1 MGIIVKSGPEIA
13 LMRQAGRIVAQVLEV
28 LKNQVK
34 AGMTTEEL
42 DAIAVREVRQ
52 RGAEPSFYHYHGYPA
67 NLCVS
72 INEEIVHGI
81 PDKRSLKEGDVVSID
96 FGCVYEGFQGDSA
109 LTVGIGRLTPKAREL
124 IETTE
129 GALRAGIAASRAG
142 KHLGDVG
149 YAVQQYVESR
159 GFTVIREYT
168 GHGIGREMH
177 EDPQIPNFGVP
188 GQGPMLRKGMTLALE
203 PMVSTGDWRTRVGN
217 NHWTVYTMDGSL
229 AAHFEH
235 TIAITDDSP
244 EVLTAL

>member
-1 MGIIVKSGPEIA
+1 MGIIIKSEPEIA
-13 LMRQAGRIVAQVLEV
+13 TMRQAGRIVAQVLDV

-42 DAIAVREVRQ
+42 DAIALREVRQ
-52 RGAEPSFYHYHGYPA
+52 RGAEPSFYHYRGYPA

-81 PDKRSLKEGDVVSID
+81 PDKRVIKEGDVVSID
-96 FGCVYEGFQGDSA
+96 FGCIYQGFQGDSA

-124 IETTE
+124 IETTA
-129 GALRAGIAASRAG
+129 GALQAGIAAARAG
-142 KHLGDVG
+142 KHLGDIG
-149 YAVQQYVESR
+149 YAVQQYAESR

-168 GHGIGREMH
+168 GHGIGRIMH

-188 GQGPMLRKGMTLALE
+188 GEGPLLRKGMTLALE
-203 PMVSTGDWRTRVGN
+203 PMVCTGDWRTRVGN

-235 TIAITDDSP
+235 TIAITGDSP